1 MSANILQFCSEVLA
15 CWVPA
20 TRRFFVP
27 SSMLKVIFN
36 EHNFSPGLLMDLKE
50 VLQDLDVVEI

>member
-1 MSANILQFCSEVLA
+1 
-15 CWVPA
+15 
-20 TRRFFVP
+20 
-27 SSMLKVIFN
+27 MLKVIFN